1 MGQIYDISLRE
12 NFLETVVEFLK
23 KEIDPRELK
32 RYKAILP
39 NNRSCRAFRNC
50 STWNTNDETLE
61 KYRRIP
67 KIVSISDMIEYD
79 SSEISVRISH
89 ILRKRNPNIP
99 ISTVFELAQS
109 VNDLI
114 KDLVLNK
121 VDYGKLRGLVP
132 EDLMENWEHTVG
144 MIEECVNDGKIR
156 EELEK
161 TEKGIESVEDIKDYL
176 ILVGVGNT
184 NYFTKK
190 LAESIEKSR
199 NGLIFVEGDK
209 GSHNESYNREVLG
222 RNEWKEVKGEKS
234 NGKKLK
240 LEEFEN
246 TLKEAE
252 GIGAEVEEALK
263 ERKSVLIV
271 APDTNLS
278 RRIKSNLLQ
287 RNIVADDSYGD
298 VFAESREG
306 LLINLILDAVL
317 DEFSTQSCLKIFKM
331 IDAKNTMEM
340 ELFLRKERGIFPK
353 FEEGAK
359 TFREK
364 EENEKE
370 GKKEE
375 SEKNGETEREEG
387 EKTTAVPRE
396 TFWNT
401 IDRFFEVIK
410 DQKFKE
416 ERKTFG
422 EWSEIVKR
430 IVEVLGGEG
439 EKEEAGDTEE
449 DEETQNEKEEKF
461 GEILAEYEGYSE
473 SFGKMRF
480 GEYAIF
486 LKKHCLRTATRHPE
500 GYTEGVVMLGAIEAQ
515 ILDVDLV
522 IIAGAN
528 EKGFTSGG
536 QEDFW
541 LSDSMKRSLGIPT
554 REHKDRFMMCIF
566 ERLASKNEVLIT
578 RSKKV
583 GGEEQIIYG
592 LVDQMGAGKR
602 EAKPGGKLEGQG
614 RDSKRE
620 ENASERYENGA
631 RDSKKKMQL
640 AAGNPPMDRRPD
652 VFSVS
657 DVERLKDNP
666 YAFYADK
673 ILGLKELEEV
683 DEIKNLRG
691 NYIHKVLDNYVK
703 KKYGDDICKTAEM
716 TLKELKVD
724 RKALGL
730 WYFRVAEMLRFVKT
744 NEDADAQDV
753 FKSISEKWGER
764 ELEINVEDNEGTREA
779 EKSKKVK
786 IKCRADRIDLLKDG
800 QISIIDYKTSSTK
813 ITKKSVQNGDKLQ
826 LILEAWIAEGD
837 GFGLR
842 RGKVA
847 SIQYWF
853 LKKECEKLVIGEK
866 DLDCFTWNTF
876 KKVEELIR
884 KYNVR
889 GDAYEV
895 NPDYKFGDG
904 YMHLARMKEWRR

>member
-1 MGQIYDISLRE
+1 MGKIYNISLRE

-23 KEIDPRELK
+23 KEIGPKELK
-32 RYKAILP
+32 QYRAVLP
-39 NNRSCRAFRNC
+39 NNRSCGAFKNC
-50 STWNTNDETLE
+50 STWNMDGTTLE
-61 KYRRIP
+61 KCRRMLS
-67 KIVSISDMIEYD
+67 IVSISDMIEYD
-79 SSEISVRISH
+79 SPKISARISH

-121 VDYGKLRGLVP
+121 VDYGKLRRLVP
-132 EDLMENWEHTVG
+132 EDLMENWEHTVR
-144 MIEECVNDGKIR
+144 MIEECVNDEKIR

-161 TEKGIESVEDIKDYL
+161 AEREIESFEDIKDYL

-184 NYFTKK
+184 NYFTRK

-222 RNEWKEVKGEKS
+222 RADWEELWKEREEGS
-234 NGKKLK
+234 NGRKIE
-240 LEEFEN
+240 LEEFAN

-252 GIGAEVEEALK
+252 GIGAEVDKALK

-271 APDTNLS
+271 SPDMSLS
-278 RRIKSNLLQ
+278 KRIKSDLLQ
-287 RNIVADDSYGD
+287 RDIVADDLYGD
-298 VFAESREG
+298 VFAECQEG

-317 DEFSTQSCLKIFKM
+317 DEFSTRSCLKIFKM

-359 TFREK
+359 AFREN
-364 EENEKE
+364 EEKE
-370 GKKEE
+370 KQKE
-375 SEKNGETEREEG
+375 EREEG
-387 EKTTAVPRE
+387 TDAVPRE
-396 TFWNT
+396 TFWNM
-401 IDRFFEVIK
+401 IDRFFEVMK

-422 EWSEIVKR
+422 EWSEIVKGV
-430 IVEVLGGEG
+430 VEVLVGEEKREKENKEEG
-439 EKEEAGDTEE
+439 EAEG
-449 DEETQNEKEEKF
+449 KF
-461 GEILAEYEGYSE
+461 KEILAEYEGYSE

-486 LKKHCLRTATRHPE
+486 LRKHCLRTAMRHPE
-500 GYTEGVVMLGAIEAQ
+500 GYTEGVIMLGAIEAQ
-515 ILDVDLV
+515 ILDADLV

-528 EKGFTSGG
+528 EKNFTSGG

-566 ERLASKNEVLIT
+566 ERLANKNEVLIT

-583 GGEEQIIYG
+583 AGEEQIMYG
-592 LVDQMGAGKR
+592 LVDHMGAKKR
-602 EAKPGGKLEGQG
+602 GEAT
-614 RDSKRE
+614 SKEKNEKEKIRKTETGEVRGVE
-620 ENASERYENGA
+620 EAEKTER
-631 RDSKKKMQL
+631 KIKL

-673 ILGLKELEEV
+673 ILGLKELDEV

-691 NYIHKVLDNYVK
+691 NYIHKVLDNYVRR
-703 KKYGDDICKTAEM
+703 KYGDDIYKTAEM

-724 RKALGL
+724 ERALGL
-730 WYFRVAEMLRFVKT
+730 WYFGIDEMLKFVKA
-744 NEDADAQDV
+744 NEAADAQEV
-753 FKSISEKWGER
+753 LKSISEKWGER
-764 ELEINVEDNEGTREA
+764 ELEINISEENNEETKKNEV
-779 EKSKKVK
+779 SKKVK
-786 IKCRADRIDLLKDG
+786 IRCRADRIDLLKNG
-800 QISIIDYKTSSTK
+800 EISIIDYKTSQTK
-813 ITKKSVQNGDKLQ
+813 IPKKSVQNGDKPQ

-837 GFGLR
+837 GFGIKR
-842 RGKVA
+842 DKVA
-847 SIQYWF
+847 SVQYWF

-866 DLDCFTWNTF
+866 DLDCSTWNTIN
-876 KKVEELIR
+876 KVEELIR
-884 KYNVR
+884 GYNVR

-895 NPDYKFGDG
+895 NPEYKFWNG
-904 YMHLARMKEWRR
+904 YMHLARMKEWRN